1 MKVMFYY
8 VVKLTNLK
16 EKYQWKDSCK
26 IRYFIVLHYFTL
38 PNCSVNLFH
47 NNCAWHSIK
56 SMHTYIKLQGT
67 HVAVYVNKH
76 LSN

>member
-1 MKVMFYY
+1 MFYY

-47 NNCAWHSIK
+47 NNCA
-56 SMHTYIKLQGT
+56 
-67 HVAVYVNKH
+67 
-76 LSN
+76 